1 MLKVGPHK
9 DVKSFRKEV
18 FVHMLKSTLRVR
30 FTRLVGALLLAAA
43 AVGMLAVAG
52 ACGGSGGSDGDS
64 PTPTFT
70 RDVEDQSR
78 NLKPAPNF
86 TINVYQGSEVL
97 GGDTL
102 ELSDLQGK
110 PLAINFW
117 GGLCPP
123 CRAELPDFQAFYDTH
138 KDQINMFGLDVGALF
153 GLGARDDGRD
163 LLEELGI
170 TFPAGYTD
178 DEDVIKNYRV
188 LGIPATAFITAEGE
202 IFRFWQGPLTEEK
215 LAEITE
221 EMLATTGS

>member
-1 MLKVGPHK
+1 
-9 DVKSFRKEV
+9 
-18 FVHMLKSTLRVR
+18 MLKSTLRVR
-30 FTRLVGALLLAAA
+30 FTRLVGAPLLAAA
-43 AVGMLAVAG
+43 AVGLFAVAG
-52 ACGGSGGSDGDS
+52 ACGGSEGAD

-70 RDVEDQSR
+70 REVEDKSLD
-78 NLKPAPNF
+78 LKPAPDF
-86 TINVYQGSEVL
+86 TINAYQGSEVI

-102 ELSDLQGK
+102 QLSDLQGK
-110 PLAINFW
+110 PLALNFW

-153 GLGARDDGRD
+153 GLGARDDGKA

-170 TFPAGYTD
+170 TFPAGYTE
-178 DEDVIKNYRV
+178 DEDIVRKYRV

-221 EMLATTGS
+221 EMLAATGS